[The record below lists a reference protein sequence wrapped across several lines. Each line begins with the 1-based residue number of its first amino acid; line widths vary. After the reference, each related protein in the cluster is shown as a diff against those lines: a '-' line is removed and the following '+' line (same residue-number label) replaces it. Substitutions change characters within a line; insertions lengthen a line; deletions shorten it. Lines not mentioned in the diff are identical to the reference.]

1 MSTSVSRLAEQ
12 AHQAQFVAANMFN
25 LAGGGL
31 HVSYSTSGIDGEPH
45 LTYQDGAR
53 SLNFA
58 GNEIRLVECDLGTLV
73 SVTIMRTIDAG
84 STSFSLLV
92 PRVNLS
98 APFTSVPVSTEAV
111 TTHHAFAIV
120 PAFNHGQRDF
130 YDVTPLHGTA
140 SNVAF

>member
-1 MSTSVSRLAEQ
+1 
-12 AHQAQFVAANMFN
+12 
-25 LAGGGL
+25 
-31 HVSYSTSGIDGEPH
+31 
-45 LTYQDGAR
+45 
-53 SLNFA
+53 
-58 GNEIRLVECDLGTLV
+58 
-73 SVTIMRTIDAG
+73 MRTIDAG